1 MTNSDSDRLLVRVG
15 RKIKTMRV
23 HAHMTHAEFARKL
36 RIGIEAA
43 IRIEKG
49 QYNLRLGTLLE
60 IARIFGRRLKIV
72 FVKKR
77 GKV

>member
-1 MTNSDSDRLLVRVG
+1 MPNSDSGRLLIRLG

-36 RIGIEAA
+36 RIGEEAA

-49 QYNLRLGTLLE
+49 QYNLRLMMLLE